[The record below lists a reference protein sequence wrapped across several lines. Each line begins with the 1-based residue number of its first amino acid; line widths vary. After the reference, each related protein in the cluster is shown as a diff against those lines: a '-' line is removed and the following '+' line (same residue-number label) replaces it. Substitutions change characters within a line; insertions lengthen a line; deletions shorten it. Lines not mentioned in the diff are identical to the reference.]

1 MTKRWFLRLPL
12 FLAAVVVVLHAGTGV
27 AAAHANLVATNPGD
41 GSSVAASPV
50 EVDATFS
57 ESISIDLGGISVRDI
72 DGTRVDD
79 GASRVDATGR
89 TVATRLRPD
98 LPDGTY
104 VATYRVLSADGHPV
118 SGSFLFG
125 IGTDAID
132 ASAGRGDTSSDRGW
146 EIAGAIARFL
156 MYLGALLAAGLAFFL
171 AFLHDQRADRWKL
184 VPVVRVAAVLG
195 LLGSVGVIVVQAAL
209 LTGRGLGSVAESGV
223 LKSVL
228 GERLGWSIVVLL
240 LGLAAVHLSTNTN
253 RLFLARSLALC
264 GGLAV
269 TVSFSLWGHAV
280 EAPSPWLAVGANV
293 VHTTAAALWFGG
305 LVGLAMVLRRRSPQ
319 PVASTARILG
329 RFSEMAAITVLA
341 LSAAGITMTWI
352 ETGGSLSA
360 LTGTTYGRLVL
371 AKIAVTLGIVAI
383 AAFNRY
389 RLVPSLTAPN
399 ADGADGVDDESG
411 ANSGADPLLWARLT
425 RTARFEALALIAVLG
440 FTAVLVNVTPART
453 EQASAPVTV
462 SLSQPTATGSVA
474 LEVSPARA
482 GTNTMVVQY
491 TGVEGQ
497 PVDVANSLTLEF
509 SLPSA
514 QLGPITRQVI
524 KSGPGRFILEGPELS
539 LRGAWDVTL
548 KIRTGDFT
556 QEQSSFQV
564 PIR

>member
-1 MTKRWFLRLPL
+1 VTKRRFLRLPL
-12 FLAAVVVVLHAGTGV
+12 ALAAFVAVLHAGTGV

-41 GSSVAASPV
+41 GSSVATSPV

-57 ESISIDLGGISVRDI
+57 ESISIDLGGLSVRDT

-125 IGTDAID
+125 IGTDVID
-132 ASAGRGDTSSDRGW
+132 ASAGRGGTSSDRAW
-146 EIAGAIARFL
+146 EVAGAVARFL

-171 AFLHDQRADRWKL
+171 AFLHDQLTDRWKL

-240 LGLAAVHLSTNTN
+240 LGLATVHLSTNTN
-253 RLFLARSLALC
+253 RLFVARGLALV

-269 TVSFSLWGHAV
+269 TVSFSLWGHAI
-280 EAPSPWLAVGANV
+280 EAPSTWIAVGANV

-305 LVGLAMVLRRRSPQ
+305 LVGLAMVLRRRSPR

-329 RFSEMAAITVLA
+329 RFSEMAAITVGA
-341 LSAAGITMTWI
+341 LFVAGITMAWI
-352 ETGGSLSA
+352 ETGGSMSG

-371 AKIAVTLGIVAI
+371 AKITVTLGVVAI

-389 RLVPSLTAPN
+389 RLVPSLTAPVAADIEPGDN
-399 ADGADGVDDESG
+399 DGAD
-411 ANSGADPLLWARLT
+411 PMLWARLT
-425 RTARFEALALIAVLG
+425 RTVRFEALALIAVLA
-440 FTAVLVNVTPART
+440 FTSVLVSVTPART
-453 EQASAPVTV
+453 EQALAPVTV
-462 SLSQPTATGSVA
+462 SLSQPMTTGSVA
-474 LEVSPARA
+474 LAVSPALA
-482 GTNTMVVQY
+482 GVNTMVIQY
-491 TGVEGQ
+491 TGADGQ
-497 PVDVANSLTLEF
+497 PVDVANSITVEF

-524 KSGPGRFILEGPELS
+524 KSGPGRFVLEGPELS

-548 KIRTGDFT
+548 KVRTGDFT
-556 QEQSSFQV
+556 QEQSGFQI